1 MRHAIELLQAEFE
14 HVSRTLEDE
23 SIQWQQYQ
31 NAQAVLDDL
40 ELAINALILLESQLK
55 ENEK

>member
-1 MRHAIELLQAEFE
+1 MRHAIELLQGEFA

-23 SIQWQQYQ
+23 DIQWQTYQ
-31 NAQAVLDDL
+31 NAQAVLDEL
-40 ELAINALILLESQLK
+40 ELAINALILLESQL